1 MLTLPPSV
9 RVYLALDPVDM
20 RRGHDGLMA
29 VVRSVWDLDPYSGHL
44 FVFLGRRRDRAKL
57 LYWDRGGF
65 VLVYKR
71 LERGRFKVPELRAG
85 QTRAEIDGVQ
95 LAMLLDGIDVGRV
108 ARGRAWSPPARID
121 NATKV

>member
-9 RVYLALDPVDM
+9 RVYLALGPVDM

-29 VVRSVWDLDPYSGHL
+29 VVRSVWELDPCSGHL

-95 LAMLLDGIDVGRV
+95 LAMLLDGIDVARV
-108 ARGRAWSPPARID
+108 SRGRAWSPPARID
-121 NATKV
+121 SAAKV